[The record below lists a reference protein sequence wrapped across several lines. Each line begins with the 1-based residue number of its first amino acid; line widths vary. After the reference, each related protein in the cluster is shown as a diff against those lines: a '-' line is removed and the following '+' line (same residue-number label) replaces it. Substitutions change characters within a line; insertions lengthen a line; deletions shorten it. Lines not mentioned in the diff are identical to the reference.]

1 MDDKKLSAIVAEHA
15 KAEPNTREGVDAVL
29 ALEQQLK
36 DEPEFLKPRMIVSGR
51 GGHGWLP
58 QFAAQKMLSLVRGGR
73 GADAAV
79 AWLRK
84 APSITRGSGGAV
96 KLLYG
101 VQCARS
107 IAVTEDIVLLPF
119 SEVPQSTIRE
129 WIVTEHERANEF
141 SLVHGFTAA
150 PSAALYRAGTV
161 EPIFVDASRDLHS
174 SAPSTWF
181 NDMDDA
187 ARLLALIPKA
197 IPIEAAH
204 WFHYDDPDVAMLG
217 QFGLSRQGPELRP
230 IMTGAPVDVA
240 VADVAGIFAAYKKLK
255 ESDKGRV
262 NLALDRIMRSRC
274 QFVSGNRAIDIA
286 IALEVLFMNVD
297 RDEHSY
303 KISLRAAR
311 LLRRDLKTRRRTF
324 LEVKRL
330 YDMRSSMVHSG
341 SVKNEYRL
349 DGVSVPAHEIVEV
362 VDVICTEAIRA
373 FLSMGEIPDDWRD
386 IELGGDGVQ
395 G

>member
-1 MDDKKLSAIVAEHA
+1 M
-15 KAEPNTREGVDAVL
+15 
-29 ALEQQLK
+29 
-36 DEPEFLKPRMIVSGR
+36 
-51 GGHGWLP
+51 
-58 QFAAQKMLSLVRGGR
+58 
-73 GADAAV
+73 
-79 AWLRK
+79 
-84 APSITRGSGGAV
+84 
-96 KLLYG
+96 
-101 VQCARS
+101 
-107 IAVTEDIVLLPF
+107 
-119 SEVPQSTIRE
+119 
-129 WIVTEHERANEF
+129 
-141 SLVHGFTAA
+141 
-150 PSAALYRAGTV
+150 
-161 EPIFVDASRDLHS
+161 
-174 SAPSTWF
+174 
-181 NDMDDA
+181 
-187 ARLLALIPKA
+187 
-197 IPIEAAH
+197 
-204 WFHYDDPDVAMLG
+204 
-217 QFGLSRQGPELRP
+217 
-230 IMTGAPVDVA
+230 
-240 VADVAGIFAAYKKLK
+240 ADVAGIFAAYKKLK

-303 KISLRAAR
+303 KISLRPAR